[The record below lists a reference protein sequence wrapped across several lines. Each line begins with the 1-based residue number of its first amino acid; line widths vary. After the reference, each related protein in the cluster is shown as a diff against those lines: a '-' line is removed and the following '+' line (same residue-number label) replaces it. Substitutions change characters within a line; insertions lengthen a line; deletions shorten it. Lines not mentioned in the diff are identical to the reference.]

1 MTFRYSRAY
10 PQRITLYKTLMKW
23 KSQALVWLQV
33 VRNYASHTYE
43 KIKCFDHFFYL
54 MPQRSKHIKIILLE
68 VKLFK
73 LRRTKN

>member
-23 KSQALVWLQV
+23 KSQALVWLQK

-43 KIKCFDHFFYL
+43 KIKYFDHFFNAT
-54 MPQRSKHIKIILLE
+54 
-68 VKLFK
+68 
-73 LRRTKN
+73 TKKGH